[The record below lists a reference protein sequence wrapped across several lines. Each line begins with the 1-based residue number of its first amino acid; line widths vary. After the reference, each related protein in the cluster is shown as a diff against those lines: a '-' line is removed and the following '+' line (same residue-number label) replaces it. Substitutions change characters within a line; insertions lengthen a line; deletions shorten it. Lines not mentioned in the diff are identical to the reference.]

1 MKHFLITMAVLMMPF
16 AMSAQDEYNKQEA
29 SLEPEFNNHSCILNS
44 DSTTTLLP
52 LENVT
57 IKGKSTHWGLI
68 PVPGA
73 GLLDKNKTYLVMA
86 GEKSKLTV
94 KPGTVNIILKVK
106 DNNDDPRT
114 SLGFMKLEV
123 KKKKR
128 QTEWM
133 SFDML
138 KGTKL
143 DFFGENDYKVRKF
156 GKSSYLIT
164 LENLKPGQYALGT
177 KDGTAMAT
185 FGVE

>member
-1 MKHFLITMAVLMMPF
+1 MRHFLIFMAFFMMPF
-16 AMSAQDEYNKQEA
+16 TMSAQDEYNKQEA
-29 SLEPEFNNHSCILNS
+29 RLEPEFNNHSCILNA

-52 LENVT
+52 LERVI
-57 IKGKSTHWGLI
+57 IKNKHTHWGMI
-68 PVPGA
+68 PIPGTDVF
-73 GLLDKNKTYLVMA
+73 DKHRTYLVLA
-86 GEKSKLTV
+86 DGKSSLTI

-114 SLGFMKLEV
+114 SLGLMKMQEFDD
-123 KKKKR
+123 KR

-138 KGTKL
+138 KGAKL
-143 DFFGENDYKVRKF
+143 DYMGDNNYKVRKF

-164 LENLKPGQYALGT
+164 FENLKPGQYALGV
-177 KDGTAMAT
+177 KDGSVLAT